1 MEGLITDP
9 DRLLEL
15 EQGYKQEQLDAL
27 TWQPMTKAPISTGSG
42 VIGYSWRVENE
53 FQPAYTYPEQFHDKE
68 KMLHVQMQK
77 ANYMRYRCIG
87 RIPGVWAEFKGMIP
101 TMFGAKLELMA
112 DAASME
118 GLWYRHCEDDLKA
131 IVDRGLPP
139 LAAGLFPT
147 IKEFTEYFRDH
158 LPDGFYLGIPGIGEA
173 FSWAVDILG
182 PRIYTEVYD
191 RPELVHQL
199 LDLITETM
207 IKTDAALY
215 KIAGYERLDETWY
228 LGGFVPGIVTEG
240 DSVVGLSPQTIREF
254 VVPYVKKLA
263 KGLDAKCF
271 FHYCPNPR
279 DTRDSYTRHP
289 VEPIISVE
297 EVVGLNSQPLG
308 YWVYQDYY
316 QKLNQNR
323 VGIHGYKPLPDNH
336 TDPEFVRWV
345 EDMCAETYGRSGIN
359 LTLRKV
365 MSFEETRKL
374 KEIWDAL

>member
-1 MEGLITDP
+1 MEGPITDP

-15 EQGYKQEQLDAL
+15 EQGYKQDQLDAL

-42 VIGYSWRVENE
+42 VIGCSWRVEKE

-228 LGGFVPGIVTEG
+228 LGGFVPGSSWPLTADDSGICGPVLCQKSAGKYFGAMSVNQRFPKTGFCG
-240 DSVVGLSPQTIREF
+240 DPHPQRHRS
-254 VVPYVKKLA
+254 KLQGRA
-263 KGLDAKCF
+263 LMDSFLPFRFRWNSQRVRAGFAFMAEC
-271 FHYCPNPR
+271 HYC
-279 DTRDSYTRHP
+279 
-289 VEPIISVE
+289 
-297 EVVGLNSQPLG
+297 G
-308 YWVYQDYY
+308 
-316 QKLNQNR
+316 
-323 VGIHGYKPLPDNH
+323 
-336 TDPEFVRWV
+336 
-345 EDMCAETYGRSGIN
+345 
-359 LTLRKV
+359 
-365 MSFEETRKL
+365 
-374 KEIWDAL
+374 